1 MQPRAPGFS
10 LVELL
15 VVVAI
20 MGLLAGT
27 AAISLRGLRS
37 PALASAANEVASA
50 LKLARQQ
57 AISSRKRS
65 IVLFPIATNAL
76 LTNNAFRCY
85 AIFEEVSPGDVSSD
99 GTVTNDATS
108 TQARLVPRTDWR
120 ILPEGV
126 VFCNLATS
134 DYRTINEEPF
144 GDGFQLGVPTA
155 RSTRLPGISV
165 GSRWRYFCSF
175 TNNALVIRPDGS
187 SNQLTGVPFI
197 GFFPSGRAYYANPG
211 SNINAAAIRLIPGV
225 VQNNAL
231 VSVTDMNNYYYIEA
245 DPVAG
250 RIRVRTADSYR

>member
-1 MQPRAPGFS
+1 MHPRPPGFS

-20 MGLLAGT
+20 MGLMAGT
-27 AAISLRGLRS
+27 IAMSLRGLRS
-37 PALASAANEVASA
+37 PALASAANEVASG

-57 AISSRKRS
+57 AISTRKKS
-65 IVLFPIATNAL
+65 VVLFPIATNAL

-99 GTVTNDATS
+99 GTVTNEAAS
-108 TQARLVPRTDWR
+108 SQAKLVPRTDWR
-120 ILPEGV
+120 VLPEGV
-126 VFCNLATS
+126 VFCNLITS
-134 DYRTINEEPF
+134 DYRTINDEPF

-155 RSTRLPGISV
+155 RTTRLPGTSV
-165 GSRWRYFCSF
+165 GSRWRYFTSF
-175 TNNALVIRPDGS
+175 TNNAQVVRPDGS

-211 SNINAAAIRLIPGV
+211 QNANAAAIRLIPGV

-231 VSVTDMNNYYYIEA
+231 VSVTDINNFYYVEA

-250 RIRVRTADSYR
+250 RIRVRAADSYR